1 MFAMTRL
8 RSLLLYIA
16 CVSSSLIYAQE
27 EERAQR
33 CGTEE
38 YMEQLLAEDPEMEQ
52 AYHNFLYLV
61 ESLSK
66 GETSK
71 KSGAAVF
78 KIPVVFHIIHNAE
91 YDNIS
96 KAQILDGL
104 RVLNEDFRRQNA
116 DASNTRNSFLTVAA
130 DVEIEFV
137 LATKSPDGSCTD
149 GITRTS
155 DIRSI
160 GASNNVKNIVR
171 WPTDRYLNIWVV
183 NSISSS
189 ISSNVLGYAQFPGQ
203 NANTDGVVIRHD
215 ALGTIG
221 TAANAGRLGRTL
233 SHEVGHSF
241 GLPHPFGNSP
251 YGCNQDDGIGDT
263 PKLDGPSYGCNLN
276 KSTCGS
282 LDQIENFMDYADDQC
297 TNMFTTGQ
305 KSVMRNVSNT
315 FRSYL
320 KSTGNLS
327 LTGVSNPLICAPTAS
342 ISIESPGIC
351 PGGQV
356 QFEEISGSSA
366 ASSWQWYF
374 PGGQPATSQSPTPVV
389 VYPNAGEY
397 DVTLV
402 VTNAAGTDSSTFSKF
417 VRVRPFY
424 TGNDASYFESF
435 EGSLDGTGAMINS
448 PEDISKF
455 QITSQASIDGNRSL
469 YLDNFTAGAYAP
481 MTTIKGGGAKD
492 EFITP
497 VILPTFAKNLTMTFE
512 YAFAARQ
519 SSGNYD
525 ALRVYASEDCGLTWN
540 LVRIFQSGVLRT
552 APDLNGQPFVPS
564 AGQWRTAFV
573 PLAGLDGK
581 SSALIKIEFENGGG
595 NNFYIDNIQVTA
607 DNVSITEYDL
617 AKNVSVFP
625 NPSSGELNINF
636 NRNTQYEVKL
646 ELYDLAGRRMIS
658 EILPVGTSEYMLGS
672 GTKLPTGVYLLKL
685 QEDGMSY
692 SERIVV
698 Q

>member
-1 MFAMTRL
+1 MFTMARFRT
-8 RSLLLYIA
+8 LLLFIA
-16 CVSSSLIYAQE
+16 LISSTLTYAQE
-27 EERAQR
+27 EERVQR

-38 YMEQLLAEDPEMEQ
+38 YMEQLVAEDPEMEQ
-52 AYHNFLYLV
+52 AYHNYLDLV
-61 ESLSK
+61 ESLSQ
-66 GETSK
+66 GEMNK
-71 KSGAAVF
+71 KTGAAVF
-78 KIPVVFHIIHNAE
+78 QIPVVFHIIYNSE

-116 DASNTRNSFLTVAA
+116 DAVNTRNAFLPDAA

-137 LATKSPDGSCTD
+137 LATKAPDGSCTD

-160 GASNNVKNIVR
+160 SASNNVKTIVR

-183 NSISSS
+183 NSISNN
-189 ISSNVLGYAQFPGQ
+189 ISSNVLGYAQFPNQ
-203 NANTDGVVIRHD
+203 NANTDGIVIRHD

-233 SHEVGHSF
+233 PHEVGHSF
-241 GLPHPFGNSP
+241 GLPHPFGSSP
-251 YGCNQDDGIGDT
+251 YGCNRDDGIGDT

-276 KSTCGS
+276 KSTCGT

-297 TNMFTTGQ
+297 TNMFTIGQ

-327 LTGVSNPLICAPTAS
+327 LTGVSNPLTCAPTAS
-342 ISIESPGIC
+342 VSIESPAIC
-351 PGGQV
+351 PGGNV
-356 QFEEISGSSA
+356 QFEEVSNGSA
-366 ASSWQWYF
+366 ATTWQWYF
-374 PGGQPATSQSPTPVV
+374 PGGQPATSQSPNPVV

-402 VTNAAGTDSSTFSKF
+402 VSNAAGTDSSTFTKF

-424 TGNDASYFESF
+424 TGNEASYFESF

-448 PEDISKF
+448 PEDISGF
-455 QITSQASIDGNRSL
+455 QITSQAAIEGSRSL

-481 MTTIKGGGAKD
+481 MTTIKGGGAID

-497 VILPTFAKNLTMTFE
+497 VIFPTFAKNLTMTFE

-519 SSGNYD
+519 SSANYD
-525 ALRVYASEDCGLTWN
+525 AVRVYASEDCGTTWN
-540 LVRIFQSGVLRT
+540 LVRIFQSGILRT

-581 SSALIKIEFENGGG
+581 GSALIKIEFENGGG
-595 NNFYIDNIQVTA
+595 NNFYIDDIQVTA

-617 AKNVSVFP
+617 AKNISVFP
-625 NPSSGELNINF
+625 NPSNGELNISF
-636 NRNTQYEVKL
+636 NRETQYEVKV
-646 ELYDLAGRRMIS
+646 ELYDLAGRMMIS
-658 EILPVGTSEYMLGS
+658 ENLPAGTTEYNVGAGE
-672 GTKLPTGVYLLKL
+672 KLPTGVYLLKVE
-685 QEDGMSY
+685 EDGMSY

-698 Q
+698 K